1 MQIFINDEAHQCEA
15 GTDVAALL
23 AALAQD
29 KPGVALA
36 LNQQILPRARWV
48 EQTLQEGDAL
58 LIFQVIAGG

>member
-23 AALAQD
+23 ASLTQD

-36 LNQQILPRARWV
+36 LNQQILPRAQWA
-48 EQTLQEGDAL
+48 EQTLREGDAL